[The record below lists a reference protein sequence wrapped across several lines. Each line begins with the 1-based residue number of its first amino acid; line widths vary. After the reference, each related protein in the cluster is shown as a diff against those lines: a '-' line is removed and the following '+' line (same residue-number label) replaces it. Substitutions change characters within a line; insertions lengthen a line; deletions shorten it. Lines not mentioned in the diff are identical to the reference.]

1 MFVWPLTPISET
13 GGIYIQRA
21 ILDPARTSNE
31 NIGLRMRVRTMN
43 KNDPVSLKSV
53 SYMMIGGGAVA
64 LALVAAVWGILGIF
78 VI

>member
-1 MFVWPLTPISET
+1 MTK
-13 GGIYIQRA
+13 
-21 ILDPARTSNE
+21 
-31 NIGLRMRVRTMN
+31 N
-43 KNDPVSLKSV
+43 KPVSLKSV

>member
-1 MFVWPLTPISET
+1 MS
-13 GGIYIQRA
+13 
-21 ILDPARTSNE
+21 
-31 NIGLRMRVRTMN
+31 
-43 KNDPVSLKSV
+43 KNDPVTLKSV

>member
-1 MFVWPLTPISET
+1 M
-13 GGIYIQRA
+13 G
-21 ILDPARTSNE
+21 PARIIYE
-31 NIGLRMRVRTMN
+31 NIGPSARERNMS